1 MNRMAMES
9 LARKHWAKWLP
20 MKFAQLKAS
29 NELGEAI
36 QGAATAAN
44 REIEDLMAQGYQRHE
59 AEEVA
64 LPMFI
69 LLKPEAGA
77 NEEPWERRE
86 LAEMERQ
93 YCKAMGP
100 FVE

>member
-1 MNRMAMES
+1 MNRMALES

-20 MKFAQLKAS
+20 KKVAQLKAD

-36 QGAATAAN
+36 QGAATRAE
-44 REIEDLMAQGYQRHE
+44 REIEELMKQGYQRHE

-69 LLKPEAGA
+69 LLKPEPDA
-77 NEEPWERRE
+77 NEEPWERAE
-86 LAEMERQ
+86 LAEKERQ
-93 YCKAMGP
+93 YRRTMGP

>member
-1 MNRMAMES
+1 MES

-20 MKFAQLKAS
+20 KKVARLKAD
-29 NELGEAI
+29 NELNEAI
-36 QGAATAAN
+36 EGAATRAE

-64 LPMFI
+64 LPMYI
-69 LLKPEAGA
+69 LLKPEPEA

-86 LAEMERQ
+86 LADLERQ
-93 YCKAMGP
+93 YRKAMGP